1 MGDKQSVYIVED
13 DASIRELEIYALK
26 NSEFE
31 VTGFESG
38 KSLMAQ
44 LEIKVPDII
53 LLDIMLPE
61 EDGLAILGTIRQTG
75 AYADIPVIM
84 VTAKTSEI
92 DAVKG
97 LDLGADDY
105 ITKTFGVMELM
116 SRVKDVLRRS
126 AKKVKTVLVYKN
138 IELDENK
145 HTVLVD
151 GAEVDLT
158 YKEYEILKHLIRN
171 KGIVLTRD
179 RLMEIVWGYNFEQGN
194 RTVDVHIQSLRKKLG
209 TAGEHIKTIRNVVYK
224 VGE

>member
-105 ITKTFGVMELM
+105 ITKPFGVMELV
-116 SRVKDVLRRS
+116 SRVKAVLRRS

-179 RLMEIVWGYNFEQGN
+179 RLMEIVWGYNFEPVSY
-194 RTVDVHIQSLRKKLG
+194 THLTLPTK
-209 TAGEHIKTIRNVVYK
+209 A
-224 VGE
+224 

>member
-105 ITKTFGVMELM
+105 ITKPFGVMELV
-116 SRVKDVLRRS
+116 SRVKAVLRRS

-171 KGIVLTRD
+171 KGIV
-179 RLMEIVWGYNFEQGN
+179 WGYNFEQGN

-209 TAGEHIKTIRNVVYK
+209 TAGEHIKTIRNVGYK

>member
-105 ITKTFGVMELM
+105 ITNLM
-116 SRVKDVLRRS
+116 RI
-126 AKKVKTVLVYKN
+126 N
-138 IELDENK
+138 ILFW
-145 HTVLVD
+145 
-151 GAEVDLT
+151 LT
-158 YKEYEILKHLIRN
+158 EQRLTLHIRN
-171 KGIVLTRD
+171 MKFLSI
-179 RLMEIVWGYNFEQGN
+179 
-194 RTVDVHIQSLRKKLG
+194 
-209 TAGEHIKTIRNVVYK
+209 
-224 VGE
+224 

>member
-1 MGDKQSVYIVED
+1 MSEKPIVYIIED

-31 VTGFESG
+31 VKGFDNG
-38 KSLMAQ
+38 KDFFKD
-44 LEIKVPDII
+44 IDKKIPDLI

-61 EDGLAILGTIRQTG
+61 DDGLAILNKIRKTAQ
-75 AYADIPVIM
+75 YSDIPVIM

-97 LDLGADDY
+97 LDAGADDY
-105 ITKTFGVMELM
+105 ITKPFGVMELV
-116 SRVKDVLRRS
+116 SRVKAVLRRT

-151 GAEVDLT
+151 SNEVDLT

-171 KGIVLTRD
+171 RGIVLTRD

-209 TAGEHIKTIRNVVYK
+209 SAGEHIKTIRNVGYK
-224 VGE
+224 VGD

>member
-53 LLDIMLPE
+53 LLDVMLPE

-105 ITKTFGVMELM
+105 ITKPFGVMELV
-116 SRVKDVLRRS
+116 SRVKAVLRRS

-194 RTVDVHIQSLRKKLG
+194 RTVDVHIQSLRKNSALLASILKQ
-209 TAGEHIKTIRNVVYK
+209 
-224 VGE
+224 

>member
-1 MGDKQSVYIVED
+1 MSEKPLVYIIED
-13 DASIRELEIYALK
+13 DASIRELEIYALR
-26 NSEFE
+26 NSEFDAK
-31 VTGFESG
+31 GFDSG
-38 KSLMAQ
+38 RDFFKE
-44 LEIKVPDII
+44 LEKKIPDLL

-61 EDGLAILGTIRQTG
+61 DDGLAVLDKIRKTVQ
-75 AYADIPVIM
+75 YSEIPVIM

-97 LDLGADDY
+97 LDAGADDY
-105 ITKTFGVMELM
+105 ITKPFGVMELV
-116 SRVKDVLRRS
+116 SRVRAVLRRT

-151 GAEVDLT
+151 SKEIELT
-158 YKEYEILKHLIRN
+158 YKEYEILKYLIRN

-209 TAGEHIKTIRNVVYK
+209 TAGEHIKTIRNVGYK
-224 VGE
+224 VGD

>member
-75 AYADIPVIM
+75 AYADIP
-84 VTAKTSEI
+84 
-92 DAVKG
+92 
-97 LDLGADDY
+97 LLW
-105 ITKTFGVMELM
+105 
-116 SRVKDVLRRS
+116 LRQKQAR
-126 AKKVKTVLVYKN
+126 
-138 IELDENK
+138 
-145 HTVLVD
+145 
-151 GAEVDLT
+151 LT
-158 YKEYEILKHLIRN
+158 P
-171 KGIVLTRD
+171 
-179 RLMEIVWGYNFEQGN
+179 
-194 RTVDVHIQSLRKKLG
+194 
-209 TAGEHIKTIRNVVYK
+209 
-224 VGE
+224 

>member
-61 EDGLAILGTIRQTG
+61 EDGLAILSTIRQTG

-105 ITKTFGVMELM
+105 ITKPFGVMELV
-116 SRVKDVLRRS
+116 SRVKAVLRRS

-171 KGIVLTRD
+171 KGIVLHVTG
-179 RLMEIVWGYNFEQGN
+179 LWKSFGAIILN
-194 RTVDVHIQSLRKKLG
+194 RATERSMFIFSRFVKNLALQASILKQ
-209 TAGEHIKTIRNVVYK
+209 
-224 VGE
+224 

>member
-38 KSLMAQ
+38 RSLMAQ

-105 ITKTFGVMELM
+105 ITKPFGVMELV
-116 SRVKDVLRRS
+116 SRVKAVLRRS

-194 RTVDVHIQSLRKKLG
+194 STVDVHIQSLRKKLG
-209 TAGEHIKTIRNVVYK
+209 IAGEHIKTIRNVGYK